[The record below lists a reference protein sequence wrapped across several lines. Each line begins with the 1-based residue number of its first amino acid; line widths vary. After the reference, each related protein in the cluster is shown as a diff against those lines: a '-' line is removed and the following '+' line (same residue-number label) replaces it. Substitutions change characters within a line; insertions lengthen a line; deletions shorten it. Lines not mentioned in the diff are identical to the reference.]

1 MPRSPVDGKKVIEHR
16 ISLGTYERNMLND
29 IALSY
34 RIQAISPK
42 VIMDV
47 LDDPTKVIQIAYS
60 IATIFEMFGM
70 ETGLPTVADLPEVIT
85 WFTQRGINQS
95 VPRSPDNPSGWELL
109 QKLWSGELGGF
120 KGGY

>member
-34 RIQAISPK
+34 RIQALNPK
-42 VIMDV
+42 VILDV

-60 IATIFEMFGM
+60 IATIFEMFGI
-70 ETGLPTVADLPEVIT
+70 ETGLPTVADIPEVIT
-85 WFTQRGINQS
+85 WFTQRGINQE
-95 VPRSPDNPSGWELL
+95 VPRSADNPSIWELL
-109 QKLWSGELGGF
+109 RSLWSGDLGGF
-120 KGGY
+120 PGGY